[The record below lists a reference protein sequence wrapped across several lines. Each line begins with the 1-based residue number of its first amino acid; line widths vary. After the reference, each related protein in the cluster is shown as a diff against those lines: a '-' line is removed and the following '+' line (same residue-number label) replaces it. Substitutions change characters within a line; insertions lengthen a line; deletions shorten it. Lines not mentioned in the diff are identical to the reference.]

1 MRSRFKSIVVG
12 SASVSLFFGHE
23 DMTKRRLILDGI
35 IVAGAI
41 GLLVTPYLVPERVG
55 AWRGG
60 YYSLAQCTQFAV
72 VRDSVVAGG
81 DTLPTR
87 SHWTASITI
96 SNVGP
101 RRAELLAAEIV
112 SRFRNGSESWPV

>member
-1 MRSRFKSIVVG
+1 
-12 SASVSLFFGHE
+12 
-23 DMTKRRLILDGI
+23 MTKRCLIIGG
-35 IVAGAI
+35 IVAAAI
-41 GLLVTPYLVPERVG
+41 ALLVTPCLVPERIG

-72 VRDSVVAGG
+72 VRDSVVPGG
-81 DTLPTR
+81 DSRPAG

-112 SRFRNGSESWPV
+112 SRFRKGSESWPVPMPGLVLRPGAATQQFSF